1 MRIVLFVATL
11 LQIFAL
17 PTHAQLLYKISG
29 NGLEKHSYIIGTHH
43 LANVG
48 FVDKIP
54 GVKEALTEAEQVYGE
69 LRWDALTNP
78 DSLAAM
84 QKVMQLP
91 EGKTLKDVLTE
102 DQYKRLDAFMTAKLG
117 AGMSNPM
124 VAAQM
129 GKMTPMALVT
139 QFQVLLYM
147 MNHMGEFD
155 PTSTFDQYFQ
165 TQAQKNNMPCGGL
178 ETVAFQA
185 QVLYGSHPMQRQ
197 VENLMC
203 LIDNEQVY
211 SQMMEEM
218 TTAFYAQ
225 DLDALKKSMDIKLGT
240 SCDSTPEEEA
250 ALIDNRNA
258 DWLTKMPAIMRQR
271 PTLFVVGAGH
281 LPGEKGVLQLLRNAG
296 YTVEGLKN

>member
-1 MRIVLFVATL
+1 MAAAVSMNG
-11 LQIFAL
+11 
-17 PTHAQLLYKISG
+17 QLLYKISG
-29 NGLEKHSYIIGTHH
+29 NGLEKPSYIIGTHH

-48 FVDKIP
+48 FVEKIN
-54 GVKEALTEAEQVYGE
+54 GVKEALTETDQVYGE
-69 LRWDALTNP
+69 LKWDALTNP
-78 DSLAAM
+78 DTLQIM
-84 QKVMQLP
+84 QQKMTLP
-91 EGKTLKDVLTE
+91 EGKTLKDILTA

-124 VAAQM
+124 VASQM
-129 GKMTPMALVT
+129 AKLTPMALVT

-165 TQAQKNNMPCGGL
+165 AQAEKNNLPCGGL
-178 ETVAFQA
+178 ETVSFQA
-185 QVLYGSHPMQRQ
+185 EVLYGTPMERQ

-203 LIDNEQVY
+203 LVDNQEFT

-218 TTAFYAQ
+218 SKAFYAQ
-225 DLDALKKSMDIKLGT
+225 DLDALKKAMDVKLGT

-258 DWLTKMPAIMRQR
+258 DWLTKMPAIMQAK
-271 PTLFVVGAGH
+271 PTFFAVGAGH
-281 LPGEKGVLQLLRNAG
+281 LPGEKGLLQLLRNAG
-296 YTVEGLKN
+296 YTVEGQ